1 MRGDSIIMS
10 HIASVKVKIKD
21 MQALE
26 AVCRELSI
34 PAEIKTQQVSMY
46 SGQIAAVATLRLPGW
61 TYPVVVQAD
70 GSVKYDNYGGRW
82 GKQDQLNRVLRRYSE
97 RVAVSQA
104 RRMGMTVR
112 RHEQNDGS
120 VVLRL
125 RA

>member
-1 MRGDSIIMS
+1 MS
-10 HIASVKVKIKD
+10 HIATVKVMIKD
-21 MQALE
+21 LQALE
-26 AVCRELSI
+26 AVCRELGI
-34 PAEIKTQQVSMY
+34 PVEVRSRKVKMY
-46 SGQIAAVATLRLPGW
+46 SGEIQAAATLRPPGW

-104 RRMGMTVR
+104 RRMGLSVR
-112 RHEQNDGS
+112 RHEQPDGS
-120 VVLRL
+120 VVLSL